1 MHEILID
8 KVIDDPRWG
17 DVVSARSVREALD
30 AFPEGETEL
39 QITVD
44 SPGGDVFEGISIFN
58 VIREFARRRADVRIR
73 TYIRGMAA
81 SMASVIA
88 LAANSVRKENTVDA
102 EDNAVFMVHDAWG
115 IVIGNA
121 NDMRDGAEWFGR
133 IDGILR
139 DVYVRR
145 TGKGEDEIRAMMD
158 AETWLFGDEII
169 GAGFCDNI
177 IRDRPQEDDEP
188 PAALARESRIA
199 SARAGFAQARRA
211 VAERTR
217 QDNAEMRRDYRAA
230 AMALGITAAG
240 NAPAPEKNKGGCM
253 KITVEDLR
261 RDNPDVY
268 AAIAEDGE
276 KAGVQKEQARARRLL
291 ELGAKAG
298 CIEYALECVKN
309 GADPADAAVIDAFM
323 DKGAAA
329 RALSAQAQD
338 ERVPDVTPPKND
350 RDADAKADAKRMGD
364 AFDKAV
370 KDGGYDDGDD

>member
-8 KVIDDPRWG
+8 KVIDDPRFG
-17 DVVSARSVREALD
+17 DVISAGYMQAALD
-30 AFPEGETEL
+30 AFPDGETEL

-177 IRDRPQEDDEP
+177 IRDRSKEDDEP
-188 PAALARESRIA
+188 PTALARESRIA
-199 SARAGFAQARRA
+199 SAEARFARTREAM
-211 VAERTR
+211 AER
-217 QDNAEMRRDYRAA
+217 NSAEMRRDYRAA
-230 AMALGITAAG
+230 ALALGITAAG

-276 KAGVQKEQARARRLL
+276 RAGVQKEQARARRLL

-350 RDADAKADAKRMGD
+350 RDADAKAEAKRMSD
-364 AFDKAV
+364 AFDKAM